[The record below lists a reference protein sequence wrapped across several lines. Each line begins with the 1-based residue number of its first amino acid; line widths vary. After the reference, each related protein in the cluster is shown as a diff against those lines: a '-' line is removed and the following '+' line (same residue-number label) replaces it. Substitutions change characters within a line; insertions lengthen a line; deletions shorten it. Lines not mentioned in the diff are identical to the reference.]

1 MLLLGQLFPEHWD
14 YSAVCHHR
22 HSRLCHDVWW
32 MHLLTWQGMCW
43 KQWSSGICNI
53 RFVHQKLHDV
63 RFSIVKCKL
72 TYHMLWPAQ
81 SPTFTNTLHP
91 SNGLFSST
99 TSTTWLSWYQKGKT
113 SLDLNEAR
121 GDGVWG
127 WQWHQLDHMQTVC
140 TSLQTENHTN
150 TSSLNFTGRMLFL
163 MPNQQCQSTS
173 GKSTGTENE

>member
-53 RFVHQKLHDV
+53 RFVHQKLRDV

-91 SNGLFSST
+91 SNSLFS
-99 TSTTWLSWYQKGKT
+99 STTWLSWYQKGKT

-121 GDGVWG
+121 GDGVSGCSGISWTICK
-127 WQWHQLDHMQTVC
+127 QSAPRSRQRTTPTPHH
-140 TSLQTENHTN
+140 SILQVEC
-150 TSSLNFTGRMLFL
+150 SS
-163 MPNQQCQSTS
+163 
-173 GKSTGTENE
+173 